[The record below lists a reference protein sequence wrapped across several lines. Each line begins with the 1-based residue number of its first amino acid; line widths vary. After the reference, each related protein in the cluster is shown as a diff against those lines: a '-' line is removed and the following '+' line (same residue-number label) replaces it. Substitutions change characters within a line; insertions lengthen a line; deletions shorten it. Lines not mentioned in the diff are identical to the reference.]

1 MYEIVSDRVAE
12 LARLTT
18 TIRSGLEGAEAL
30 IPMLNVQLAELAA
43 LGVISHQVEGPA
55 VYARPA
61 GVSNDTNDD
70 ICIYQA
76 ILLMPGGIGSAV
88 WSAEE
93 YSEYLPREYGEQADL
108 RGRFMPYEKLPL
120 VVRALIAKHADKL
133 VESLLRDVR
142 VIDA

>member
-1 MYEIVSDRVAE
+1 MNDMFLGRAAE
-12 LARLTT
+12 LARLAA
-18 TIRSGLEGAEAL
+18 TIRSGLEEAEAL
-30 IPMLNVQLAELAA
+30 IPRLNVQLAELAA
-43 LGVISHQVEGPA
+43 LGAIGHKVEGPA

-88 WSAEE
+88 WSADE
-93 YSEYLPREYGEQADL
+93 YNEYLHREYGEQADL

-120 VVRALIAKHADKL
+120 VVRALIVKHADKM

-142 VIDA
+142 VMDA